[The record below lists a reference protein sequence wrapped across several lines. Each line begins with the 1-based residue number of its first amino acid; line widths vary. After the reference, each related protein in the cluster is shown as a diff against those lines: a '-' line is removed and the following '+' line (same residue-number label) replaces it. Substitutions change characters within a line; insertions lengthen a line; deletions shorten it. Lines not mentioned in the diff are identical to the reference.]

1 MRLASKL
8 VASLLVTALVPLTI
22 ATWQIVRRSVDELEA
37 SARDYHL
44 ATADLALGAARELVD
59 GAASELGAIGAAL
72 AQPGASVDDRM
83 RAARAQL
90 LGAARVDVVAVY
102 TPSGT
107 LIDTMRAGGRESALP
122 APPTLPE
129 EVLGAAR
136 SEGRALLGVA
146 RGASGAPAVPLVIPL
161 YRGAER
167 ALYAFVWTALDL
179 APLSDA
185 VAQLSERRFGGR
197 PERVRILDA
206 ALRVIAAND
215 HASWFRSAAGVGPAE
230 GLTSSH
236 AVTAHDAAQ
245 VREYEVGGV
254 PMLGALVP
262 LPALGWAV
270 VVEQPQA
277 EAYASARATLHT
289 SLWVGG
295 AFALLAVALGLFLG
309 RRMAAPVSA
318 VAQAAGRVA
327 GGDFSV
333 RVEARGR
340 DEVGQMAV
348 AFNRMASD
356 LGDYRDRLVE
366 ETRVRENL
374 SRFLSPDVVEDVVQR
389 REALTLGGEVRE
401 VTVLFADV
409 VGFTPLTEEH
419 DPQFVVGIL
428 NELFTIVT
436 EIVFRHGGTVDK
448 FIGDCVMAVFGAP
461 YGREDDPA
469 RAVRAA
475 EEILRWM
482 EVGNAKWRGQLGRD
496 LELAIGINT
505 GPAVAGNVGSDKRM
519 DYTVIGDTVNV
530 AARLEAI
537 ARPGQILMTR
547 ATMERLGDE
556 FDADAMGTHQL
567 TGRKQQS
574 EIFTL
579 LD

>member
-1 MRLASKL
+1 MRLGSKL
-8 VASLLVTALVPLTI
+8 IAALLVTALVPLGI
-22 ATWQIVRRSVDELEA
+22 ATWEIVRRSVDELEA
-37 SARDYHL
+37 SAREYHL
-44 ATADLALGAARELVD
+44 ATADLALAAARELVD
-59 GAASELGAIGAAL
+59 GAASELSSIGAAL
-72 AQPGASVDDRM
+72 AQPDVSVDDRM

-90 LGAARVDVVAVY
+90 LGATRVDVVAVY
-102 TPSGT
+102 APGGT
-107 LIDTMRAGGRESALP
+107 LIDTMRAGGREATLP
-122 APPTLPE
+122 TPPTLPE
-129 EVLGAAR
+129 EVLGAAKE
-136 SEGRALLGVA
+136 EGRALLGVA
-146 RGASGAPAVPLVIPL
+146 RGASGAPAVPLVVPV
-161 YRGAER
+161 YRGQER
-167 ALYAFVWTALDL
+167 SLYAFVWTAVDL
-179 APLSDA
+179 APLSEA
-185 VAQLSERRFGGR
+185 VARLSERRFGGR

-206 ALRVIAAND
+206 ALRVLAASD
-215 HASWFRSAAGVGPAE
+215 HALWFAPAAGAGAAQ
-230 GLTSSH
+230 GLSSSH

-245 VREYEVGGV
+245 VREYDAEGE

-262 LPALGWAV
+262 LPRLGWAV
-270 VVEQPQA
+270 VVEEPQA
-277 EAYASARATLHT
+277 EAYASARETLRT

-295 AFALLAVALGLFLG
+295 AFALLAVVLGLLLG

-340 DEVGQMAV
+340 DEVGQMAA
-348 AFNRMASD
+348 AFNHMAGD
-356 LGDYRDRLVE
+356 LSDYRDRLVD
-366 ETRVRENL
+366 ETRARENL
-374 SRFLSPDVVEDVVQR
+374 SRFLSPDVVDAVVEQ

-461 YGREDDPA
+461 YDHDDDPA

-505 GPAVAGNVGSDKRM
+505 GPAVAGNVGSDRRM
-519 DYTVIGDTVNV
+519 DYTVIGDAVNV
-530 AARLEAI
+530 AARLESI

-547 ATMERLGDE
+547 ATMDRLGDE
-556 FDADAMGTHQL
+556 FDADAMGAHQL